1 MGMRLSLPWHH
12 LWALMPQNSPFK
24 SVGLFGNSVVA
35 FWLLLPTGQ
44 PWPKGLC
51 WDLEP
56 LQSLGSCSWC
66 LWPAKATLLPCPA
79 AGSLGLQPG
88 VNIARAQHL
97 STQPRTVLRGD
108 PGPQT
113 PGDHGHWGHSLGTG
127 GSPRSGTAGLLLGPR
142 AGEALL
148 ALCRALPRVHE
159 RTHGQIQASSQPPAN
174 TFILLKG
181 SSCSCG
187 TARE

>member
-1 MGMRLSLPWHH
+1 MGTRLSLPWHH

-97 STQPRTVLRGD
+97 STQLRTALRGD
-108 PGPQT
+108 PGPQA
-113 PGDHGHWGHSLGTG
+113 PGDHGHWGHSLWHRQLPSLRDRRAPAGPPG
-127 GSPRSGTAGLLLGPR
+127 WGSSAGSVQGFAPGSRTHTRTDPGVVPASCKYVYPAERKLLL
-142 AGEALL
+142 LWNS
-148 ALCRALPRVHE
+148 
-159 RTHGQIQASSQPPAN
+159 T
-174 TFILLKG
+174 
-181 SSCSCG
+181 
-187 TARE
+187 

>member
-1 MGMRLSLPWHH
+1 MGTRLSLPWHH

-56 LQSLGSCSWC
+56 LQSLGSSSWC

-97 STQPRTVLRGD
+97 STQPRTALRGD

-113 PGDHGHWGHSLGTG
+113 PGDHGHWGHSLWHRQLPSLRDRRAPAGPPG
-127 GSPRSGTAGLLLGPR
+127 WGKLWWLCAGLYPGFTNAHTDRSRRRPSLL
-142 AGEALL
+142 
-148 ALCRALPRVHE
+148 
-159 RTHGQIQASSQPPAN
+159 QIRLS
-174 TFILLKG
+174 
-181 SSCSCG
+181 
-187 TARE
+187 R